1 LGKGAIRPAD
11 TTLGVNHYRKKAAD
25 NLKRLVTEF
34 PQFRAIGS
42 VYHLLARLYEKPPL
56 SIQDIDNKMPA
67 KVSLGA
73 VCSNWQY
80 QPFQNDF
87 KEFLKNKGQ
96 GLLTAESDK
105 NYINWMIYDF
115 PTNLAFDL
123 FKNCQAVNGSVQFIG
138 TAWATLGKF
147 LSKKTIE
154 FKPVNPD
161 ATEEEQIK
169 VKLFNL
175 AMTKWAALSAYNRAL
190 SSDFKELST
199 RGYVVYFAGLML
211 YQNEINPALAMKLFD
226 QVIDMGQNQDENS
239 PHEAAIKYIGFLM
252 QEEKIDSSKYNWTK
266 PYPVKCD
273 GKCPLK
279 KLRVYYKDK
288 MHKPHVKRIWLGV
301 ADFFRGLED
310 NKIYQ
315 RSEQDLIH
323 AYNIYSYIFR
333 KMDVEGGW
341 KYNPRKADIFWKMR
355 EIITEQMQ
363 NYRSLLKEVKS
374 RRDIKEIRNKI
385 SFWSNKKNALSQ
397 YALNTVF
404 APGEIQKF
412 LTSHQK
418 FLSRNA
424 IKKMKLRTV
433 SLDKLRKDIVNI
445 KSYALISSG
454 EILADQAK
462 DLFFQ
467 YQKAKGSRKEEL
479 RKQAKSAFEKAYK
492 YFLGIMEEYPNSIY
506 EYNSM
511 IRILEF
517 YCELPGSSDD
527 SISKDKKLKEKEPVP
542 YYYFI
547 ELATDKKTAK
557 KKIYEGLKWGRKV
570 RDSHLGNQWRKN
582 AAAVINYLYM
592 DKLEYKDPEYPFDPK
607 KEESVQ
613 FKFKPQEIPE
623 NYRNYITDAKI
634 YMKLFPEDE
643 NSPVFLYKIARIYLK
658 YQHLEEARKYY
669 KQILEDYC
677 SNEVAYS
684 ASYDIFLTYKHQY
697 YPPEKQTEFKEKR
710 NSVIAELEK
719 KKCGGDE
726 KHRELMDMIAKLEL
740 NELVRTS
747 RKSFDEAMEANEKK
761 NNDPEKWKKALAHY
775 EVLVK
780 KILNQKPKNEE
791 EKAERFRNLFGIYW
805 NTYLAKKELGD
816 FKGAIETLETI
827 KRKKDVFAVAENKGY
842 KEIIYYELAEAYT
855 RAFDD
860 KNAIL
865 MWRELAKTGP
875 KGTWKIRKDDKVKKT
890 KSSQFKFMAEEK
902 IFWIYKARG
911 KEYKQEMMEQ
921 GKKLVDIFDI
931 GKRQYQTKFT
941 IPEKDAYEK
950 LATQINVKK
959 DEVDKYFKV
968 FWNCD
973 SGNCQATVTDKKI
986 YYQEMMFDLELSD
999 AFEGRVSTIT
1009 LKNALKEVEKMED
1022 IYNRYL
1028 PLSKIFTEKT
1038 KDGKKI
1044 YLTASK
1050 YESMWKKRLNLIYQK
1065 ASIWNRIVEK
1075 SRPGSASWTQAKEEY
1090 SKYLEQYKKLYEK
1103 NFSAQPQLN
1112 PGYAVIYYGEALIKF
1127 INEEYQTVQDP
1138 FPKKQ
1143 PQAIGLYQD
1152 AQLELI
1158 ELQKKVSGQSETLQK
1173 QVKKLNE
1180 KLEKAKQQY
1189 INEIKEF
1196 IDALQKIQA
1205 HQNKSKVLSQKD
1217 LLKYYN
1223 RFKKYNKKYPN
1234 FIKDL
1239 QKVGFQ
1245 KALTKLILSQ
1255 KDIKNYQKQI
1265 QKLSGNFSKDYP
1277 KQTKKYM
1284 DKFLPKMKK
1293 ALAEL
1298 KKQYSENPV
1307 ALIDQLEK
1315 TYKKLVKI
1323 TKTKPQLT
1331 FADLQQILQPLGQM
1345 AILSIMLPS
1354 NNALALTYNVSQ
1366 SVKNRADSYSWYKEQ
1381 KGYLRK
1387 QVAKIKA
1394 DLLALKMRLLRY
1406 GIKFFKDA
1414 PYLEKLSKVEYQE
1427 NPDAKLKEAGCPKV
1441 SKKEDLQC
1449 FLDYKRKNYYQR
1461 IYTLNEGNKTVEK
1474 EIIPLDKLKFEY
1486 TKTYEELHKIV
1497 KNENVSSKHI
1507 IEAYEN
1513 YHKII
1518 SEGKGFGDIYEPKL
1532 ELVK

>member
-1 LGKGAIRPAD
+1 MNKTPSKLIVCLILVVALPAAAQNKKKKTEDRKISKAIKNLRDDYKFFKQGVLNFNNTTEYLVKRSRRNERIFLEEKLEAKTEKAKVKDIIERAKLLKLLEEKLKKYSKSKDPLWVPEILWRTGVLYHEIAEELNLWVFNEDEETGKVKKFDPEYEKILQKAYKLGKGAIRPAD

-105 NYINWMIYDF
+105 NYKNWMIYDF
-115 PTNLAFDL
+115 PTNLPFDL

-527 SISKDKKLKEKEPVP
+527 SISKD
-542 YYYFI
+542 
-547 ELATDKKTAK
+547 
-557 KKIYEGLKWGRKV
+557 
-570 RDSHLGNQWRKN
+570 
-582 AAAVINYLYM
+582 
-592 DKLEYKDPEYPFDPK
+592 
-607 KEESVQ
+607 
-613 FKFKPQEIPE
+613 
-623 NYRNYITDAKI
+623 
-634 YMKLFPEDE
+634 
-643 NSPVFLYKIARIYLK
+643 
-658 YQHLEEARKYY
+658 
-669 KQILEDYC
+669 
-677 SNEVAYS
+677 
-684 ASYDIFLTYKHQY
+684 
-697 YPPEKQTEFKEKR
+697 
-710 NSVIAELEK
+710 
-719 KKCGGDE
+719 
-726 KHRELMDMIAKLEL
+726 
-740 NELVRTS
+740 
-747 RKSFDEAMEANEKK
+747 
-761 NNDPEKWKKALAHY
+761 
-775 EVLVK
+775 
-780 KILNQKPKNEE
+780 
-791 EKAERFRNLFGIYW
+791 
-805 NTYLAKKELGD
+805 
-816 FKGAIETLETI
+816 
-827 KRKKDVFAVAENKGY
+827 
-842 KEIIYYELAEAYT
+842 
-855 RAFDD
+855 
-860 KNAIL
+860 
-865 MWRELAKTGP
+865 
-875 KGTWKIRKDDKVKKT
+875 
-890 KSSQFKFMAEEK
+890 
-902 IFWIYKARG
+902 
-911 KEYKQEMMEQ
+911 
-921 GKKLVDIFDI
+921 
-931 GKRQYQTKFT
+931 
-941 IPEKDAYEK
+941 
-950 LATQINVKK
+950 
-959 DEVDKYFKV
+959 
-968 FWNCD
+968 
-973 SGNCQATVTDKKI
+973 
-986 YYQEMMFDLELSD
+986 
-999 AFEGRVSTIT
+999 
-1009 LKNALKEVEKMED
+1009 
-1022 IYNRYL
+1022 
-1028 PLSKIFTEKT
+1028 
-1038 KDGKKI
+1038 
-1044 YLTASK
+1044 
-1050 YESMWKKRLNLIYQK
+1050 
-1065 ASIWNRIVEK
+1065 
-1075 SRPGSASWTQAKEEY
+1075 
-1090 SKYLEQYKKLYEK
+1090 
-1103 NFSAQPQLN
+1103 
-1112 PGYAVIYYGEALIKF
+1112 
-1127 INEEYQTVQDP
+1127 
-1138 FPKKQ
+1138 
-1143 PQAIGLYQD
+1143 
-1152 AQLELI
+1152 
-1158 ELQKKVSGQSETLQK
+1158 
-1173 QVKKLNE
+1173 
-1180 KLEKAKQQY
+1180 
-1189 INEIKEF
+1189 
-1196 IDALQKIQA
+1196 
-1205 HQNKSKVLSQKD
+1205 
-1217 LLKYYN
+1217 
-1223 RFKKYNKKYPN
+1223 
-1234 FIKDL
+1234 
-1239 QKVGFQ
+1239 
-1245 KALTKLILSQ
+1245 
-1255 KDIKNYQKQI
+1255 
-1265 QKLSGNFSKDYP
+1265 
-1277 KQTKKYM
+1277 
-1284 DKFLPKMKK
+1284 
-1293 ALAEL
+1293 
-1298 KKQYSENPV
+1298 
-1307 ALIDQLEK
+1307 
-1315 TYKKLVKI
+1315 
-1323 TKTKPQLT
+1323 
-1331 FADLQQILQPLGQM
+1331 
-1345 AILSIMLPS
+1345 
-1354 NNALALTYNVSQ
+1354 
-1366 SVKNRADSYSWYKEQ
+1366 
-1381 KGYLRK
+1381 
-1387 QVAKIKA
+1387 
-1394 DLLALKMRLLRY
+1394 
-1406 GIKFFKDA
+1406 
-1414 PYLEKLSKVEYQE
+1414 
-1427 NPDAKLKEAGCPKV
+1427 
-1441 SKKEDLQC
+1441 
-1449 FLDYKRKNYYQR
+1449 
-1461 IYTLNEGNKTVEK
+1461 
-1474 EIIPLDKLKFEY
+1474 
-1486 TKTYEELHKIV
+1486 
-1497 KNENVSSKHI
+1497 
-1507 IEAYEN
+1507 
-1513 YHKII
+1513 
-1518 SEGKGFGDIYEPKL
+1518 
-1532 ELVK
+1532 